1 MKRMS
6 VNEVKQIIEDDRGRR
21 LAIQELLRYY
31 DNEND
36 IVRKGVV
43 PADKDPLR
51 NADNRIAHN
60 FHELMVDEKA
70 GYMFTYPVI
79 FDTGKKEVNNKI
91 TEVLGDEFEDIS
103 QGLCIDASNAGKTWL
118 HYWIDKEGKF
128 LYDAVADE
136 QIIPVYKNTL
146 KRVLEKLYRYYQ
158 VEEPDETIPGKVRN
172 FVYFEHWEI
181 DGWETFKFEGT
192 LESTGLKYIETEE
205 FLNKLKEI
213 PFIKFANNRK
223 EKSDLLKY
231 KKQIDL
237 YDRVMSGFAND
248 LEDIQQ
254 IIYILENYGGQDL
267 NEFLSDLKRYKAIKT
282 DTSEGGTHGGVNTL
296 QIEIPVEAR
305 KVILEVLKK
314 QIYESGQALQQD
326 TESYGNASGV
336 ALKFFYRKLELKAG
350 MMQTQFK
357 KGFSTFIRA
366 ILKYLTCDV
375 NMKIIQTW
383 TRNMISN
390 DKENSEIAQNSNGI
404 ISQKTILKNHPWVED
419 PEEELKQIKSES
431 EQQYSFPKQD
441 DDDEGNDDSKKDDT
455 KKE

>member
-1 MKRMS
+1 MERMS
-6 VNEVKQIIEDDRGRR
+6 VNEVKQIIENDRERR
-21 LAIQELLRYY
+21 MKIQELLRYY
-31 DNEND
+31 DNDND
-36 IVRKGVV
+36 IIRKGVV
-43 PADKDPLR
+43 PTDKDPLR

-79 FDTGKKEVNNKI
+79 FDTGKKEVNTKI
-91 TEVLGDEFEDIS
+91 SEVLGDEFEDIS
-103 QGLCIDASNAGKTWL
+103 QGLCIDASNVGKTWL

-128 LYDAVADE
+128 LYDAVSDE

-146 KRVLEKLYRYYQ
+146 KKLLEKLFRYYPMQ
-158 VEEPDETIPGKVRN
+158 EPDETKLGKVRN
-172 FVYFEHWEI
+172 FVYFEHWEV
-181 DGWETFKFEGT
+181 DGSERFKFEGT
-192 LESTGLKYIETEE
+192 LDSIGLKYIETEE
-205 FLNKLKEI
+205 FGHRLETI
-213 PFIKFANNRK
+213 PFIKFANNKK

-254 IIYILENYGGQDL
+254 IIYILENYGGQNL
-267 NEFLSDLKRYKAIKT
+267 NEFMSDLKRFKAIKT
-282 DTSEGGTHGGVNTL
+282 DTSEGGTHGGVSTL

-357 KGFSTFIRA
+357 KGFATFIRA
-366 ILKYLTCDV
+366 ILKYLNQDV
-375 NMKIIQTW
+375 NMQIIQTW

-390 DKENSEIAQNSNGI
+390 DYENAQIAMQSKDI
-404 ISQKTILKNHPWVED
+404 ISDETIIKNHPWVESLED
-419 PEEELKQIKSES
+419 ELTKVKSQKEEKLKQ
-431 EQQYSFPKQD
+431 QQAIFANA
-441 DDDEGNDDSKKDDT
+441 GGFNNNNDNN
-455 KKE
+455 E